1 MSKAE
6 LAKVTLSTVLGL
18 FFVNVGIAHFT
29 DTKWF
34 EPIVP
39 EVLGDPTFWVLITGI
54 MEIGLGL
61 GLVIPMTRRYSAML
75 MAMFLVA
82 VYWAN
87 LNMWIYD
94 IPIDDNTFEP
104 IWHILRLIGQLLMI
118 AVALWVGNWLPKG
131 GVHE

>member
-87 LNMWIYD
+87 LNMWIND

-118 AVALWVGNWLPKG
+118 TVALWVGNWLPKG
-131 GVHE
+131 GVHD

>member
-75 MAMFLVA
+75 MVMFLVA

-87 LNMWIYD
+87 LNMWIND

-131 GVHE
+131 GPHD

>member
-6 LAKVTLSTVLGL
+6 LAKVTLSTILGL

-87 LNMWIYD
+87 LNMWIND

-104 IWHILRLIGQLLMI
+104 VWHILRLIGQLLMI
-118 AVALWVGNWLPKG
+118 TVALWVGNWIPKG
-131 GVHE
+131 GVNE

>member
-87 LNMWIYD
+87 LNMWIND

-104 IWHILRLIGQLLMI
+104 IWHILRLIGQLLMLT
-118 AVALWVGNWLPKG
+118 VALWVGNWIPKG
-131 GVHE
+131 GVH

>member
-18 FFVNVGIAHFT
+18 FFVNVGIAHFI

-87 LNMWIYD
+87 LNMWIND

-118 AVALWVGNWLPKG
+118 TVALWVGNWLPKG
-131 GVHE
+131 GVHD

>member
-75 MAMFLVA
+75 MVMFLVA

-87 LNMWIYD
+87 LNMWIND

-118 AVALWVGNWLPKG
+118 AVALWVGNWIPKG
-131 GVHE
+131 GVHD

>member
-39 EVLGDPTFWVLITGI
+39 EVLGDPTFWILITGT

-87 LNMWIYD
+87 LNMWIND

-118 AVALWVGNWLPKG
+118 SVALWVGNWIPKG

>member
-6 LAKVTLSTVLGL
+6 LAKVTLSTILGL

-87 LNMWIYD
+87 LNMWIND

-104 IWHILRLIGQLLMI
+104 IWHILRLIGQLLMLT
-118 AVALWVGNWLPKG
+118 VALWVGNWIPKG
-131 GVHE
+131 GVH

>member
-87 LNMWIYD
+87 LNMWIND

-131 GVHE
+131 GVHD

>member
-6 LAKVTLSTVLGL
+6 LAKATLSTVLGL

-87 LNMWIYD
+87 LNMWIND

-118 AVALWVGNWLPKG
+118 TVALWVGNWIPKG

>member
-39 EVLGDPTFWVLITGI
+39 EALGDPTFWVLITGI

-87 LNMWIYD
+87 LNMWIND

-118 AVALWVGNWLPKG
+118 AVALWVGNWIPKG

>member
-87 LNMWIYD
+87 LNMWIND

-131 GVHE
+131 GPHD

>member
-87 LNMWIYD
+87 LNMWIND

-104 IWHILRLIGQLLMI
+104 IWHIFRLIGQLLMI
-118 AVALWVGNWLPKG
+118 AVALWVGNWIPKG

>member
-87 LNMWIYD
+87 LNMWIND

-118 AVALWVGNWLPKG
+118 AVALWVGNWIPKG
-131 GVHE
+131 GVHD

>member
-39 EVLGDPTFWVLITGI
+39 EVLGGPTFWVLITGI

-87 LNMWIYD
+87 LNMWIND

-118 AVALWVGNWLPKG
+118 AVALWVGNWISKG

>member
-75 MAMFLVA
+75 MVMFLVA

-87 LNMWIYD
+87 LNMWIND

>member
-75 MAMFLVA
+75 MVMFLVA

-87 LNMWIYD
+87 LNMWIND

-131 GVHE
+131 GAHD

>member
-87 LNMWIYD
+87 LNMWIND

-118 AVALWVGNWLPKG
+118 AVALWVGNWIPKG

>member
-87 LNMWIYD
+87 LNMWIND

-131 GVHE
+131 DVHE

>member
-87 LNMWIYD
+87 LNMWIND

-104 IWHILRLIGQLLMI
+104 IWHILRLIGQLLMK
-118 AVALWVGNWLPKG
+118 ACQ
-131 GVHE
+131 

>member
-75 MAMFLVA
+75 MAMFLIA

-87 LNMWIYD
+87 LNMWIND

-118 AVALWVGNWLPKG
+118 TVALWVGNWIPKG

>member
-29 DTKWF
+29 DTKRF

-39 EVLGDPTFWVLITGI
+39 EVLGDPTFWILITGT

-87 LNMWIYD
+87 LNMWIND

-118 AVALWVGNWLPKG
+118 SVALWVGNWIPNG

>member
-39 EVLGDPTFWVLITGI
+39 EVLGDPTFWVFITGI

-75 MAMFLVA
+75 MVMFLVA

-87 LNMWIYD
+87 LNMWIND

-118 AVALWVGNWLPKG
+118 TVALWVGNWIPKG

>member
-75 MAMFLVA
+75 MAMFLIA

-87 LNMWIYD
+87 LNMWIND

-118 AVALWVGNWLPKG
+118 AVALWVGNWIPKG
-131 GVHE
+131 GVHD

>member
-39 EVLGDPTFWVLITGI
+39 EVLGDPTFWVLITGV

-87 LNMWIYD
+87 LNMWIND

-118 AVALWVGNWLPKG
+118 TVALWVGNWIPKG

>member
-87 LNMWIYD
+87 LNMWIND

-118 AVALWVGNWLPKG
+118 TVALWVGNWIPKG

>member
-87 LNMWIYD
+87 LNMWIND

-118 AVALWVGNWLPKG
+118 AVALWVGNWISKG

>member
-87 LNMWIYD
+87 LNMWIND

-118 AVALWVGNWLPKG
+118 TVALWVGNWIPKG
-131 GVHE
+131 GVHD

>member
-6 LAKVTLSTVLGL
+6 LAKVTLSTILGL

-87 LNMWIYD
+87 LNMWIND

-118 AVALWVGNWLPKG
+118 TVALWVGNWIPKG

>member
-39 EVLGDPTFWVLITGI
+39 EVLGDPTFWILITGT

-87 LNMWIYD
+87 LNMWIND
-94 IPIDDNTFEP
+94 IPIDDNTFAP

-118 AVALWVGNWLPKG
+118 TVALWVGNWIPKG

>member
-87 LNMWIYD
+87 LNMWIND

>member
-87 LNMWIYD
+87 LNMWIND

-118 AVALWVGNWLPKG
+118 TVALWVGNWMPKG

>member
-39 EVLGDPTFWVLITGI
+39 EVLGDPTFWILITGI

-87 LNMWIYD
+87 LNMWIND

-118 AVALWVGNWLPKG
+118 SVALWVGNWIPKG
-131 GVHE
+131 DVHE

>member
-39 EVLGDPTFWVLITGI
+39 EVLGDPTFWILITGT

-87 LNMWIYD
+87 LNMWIND

-104 IWHILRLIGQLLMI
+104 IWHVLRLIGQLLMI
-118 AVALWVGNWLPKG
+118 TVALWVGNWIPKG

>member
-87 LNMWIYD
+87 LNMWIND

-118 AVALWVGNWLPKG
+118 SVALWVGNWIPKG

>member
-87 LNMWIYD
+87 LNMWIND

-118 AVALWVGNWLPKG
+118 TVALWVGNWLPKG
-131 GVHE
+131 GPHD

>member
-6 LAKVTLSTVLGL
+6 LAKVTLSTILGL

-87 LNMWIYD
+87 LNMWIND

-118 AVALWVGNWLPKG
+118 TVALWVGNWIPKG
-131 GVHE
+131 GVNE